1 MNVKL
6 GSGDE
11 TLMPLL
17 AGWGSQPEA
26 DTGSGI
32 GGTFGA
38 TFSATAAIERI
49 AKIAATVISGGGSEF
64 LENPR
69 RDPPI
74 NPDQEL
80 PP

>member
-11 TLMPLL
+11 TLMPML
-17 AGWGSQPEA
+17 AGWGSQAEA

-38 TFSATAAIERI
+38 TFGATAAIERI
-49 AKIAATVISGGGSEF
+49 AKIAATVISGGNGGAPI
-64 LENPR
+64 LG

-74 NPDQEL
+74 NPDLEL